1 MMQEKDDTR
10 LAILRAAKTEFAGK
24 GFSGARMSSIAE
36 KAKANQALIHYYFG
50 SKENLYKEVLASL
63 FGPEKCT
70 GDTEL
75 QHTWQITTKQ
85 KLFLVLHI
93 VAKIH
98 LLAPDREGH
107 RIFLWEIA
115 EGRNF
120 IRPFIDKFMVP
131 RIESMLNIIEKG
143 ISEGVFQ
150 TPSPL
155 LSVMNLF
162 MLLDGIEAQTTFFE
176 GTKFEPIMTPDEKE
190 KTFYDYTITTFFKS
204 ITPDGMIAEIPT
216 VPADLLAFVD
226 SLLAKMFESSDSE
239 FSCKLMSQI
248 IALLKA

>member
-1 MMQEKDDTR
+1 MIQEKDDTR
-10 LAILRAAKTEFAGK
+10 LAILRAAKTEFSEK
-24 GFSGARMSSIAE
+24 GFSGARMSCIAE

-63 FGPEKCT
+63 FGPEKCA
-70 GDTEL
+70 GDPEFR
-75 QHTWQITTKQ
+75 HTWQISTQQ

-93 VAKIH
+93 IAKIH
-98 LLAPDREGH
+98 ILAHDREGH

-115 EGRNF
+115 EGRHF
-120 IRPFIDKFMVP
+120 IRPFIDKYMVP

-150 TPSPL
+150 TPSPM

-162 MLLDGIEAQTTFFE
+162 MLLDGIEAQTSFFE
-176 GTKFEPIMTPDEKE
+176 GTKFEPIMTKEEKE

-204 ITPDGMIAEIPT
+204 IAPDGKAAEIPA
-216 VPADLLAFVD
+216 VPDDLLAFVD
-226 SLLAKMFESSDSE
+226 DLLVKMLESSDSE